1 MMFTSASARESER
14 DAAASPSSITHQEAS
29 YAAASIIES
38 TSDGLLIFTF
48 MSQPSAKADSFTI
61 PGVSAKFSLISMTS
75 PLIGEYTSDA
85 ALTLS
90 TTPNEPLASTEL
102 PTSGSSTYTMSPN
115 SAYSTGDSSV
125 IRIDENDEIAPRA
138 RAHSRLVL
146 FAPPLSRASFAS
158 LSRAIREA
166 PKDGSRV
173 RERTCAWSVIPTV
186 ATSPSTLV
194 HSCEGMYFKP
204 SITARVVPRQSLSR
218 LVSSTR
224 AFASW
229 GRRRASAAAS
239 RRLFARVETG
249 RPPVERRVP
258 SRSHD
263 PRSTHPS
270 SSRPVVS
277 STTVSSR
284 SFARSVVPSRWMM
297 MMMTA
302 DDAGRRTR

>member
-146 FAPPLSRASFAS
+146 SAPPLSRASFAS

-166 PKDGSRV
+166 PKTGRIARSRAHLRVVRDTDGGDVAIHLGPLV
-173 RERTCAWSVIPTV
+173 RGHVLQALDHCARR
-186 ATSPSTLV
+186 SPSV
-194 HSCEGMYFKP
+194 
-204 SITARVVPRQSLSR
+204 SLSSR
-218 LVSSTR
+218 LVDARVRVVGAST
-224 AFASW
+224 
-229 GRRRASAAAS
+229 GERRRLESTVRA
-239 RRLFARVETG
+239 RRDGT
-249 RPPVERRVP
+249 
-258 SRSHD
+258 S
-263 PRSTHPS
+263 PR
-270 SSRPVVS
+270 
-277 STTVSSR
+277 
-284 SFARSVVPSRWMM
+284 
-297 MMMTA
+297 
-302 DDAGRRTR
+302 

>member
-14 DAAASPSSITHQEAS
+14 DAASSPSSITHQEAS

-125 IRIDENDEIAPRA
+125 NRIDENNEIAHRA

-146 FAPPLSRASFAS
+146 SAPPLSRASFAS

-166 PKDGSRV
+166 PKAD
-173 RERTCAWSVIPTV
+173 
-186 ATSPSTLV
+186 
-194 HSCEGMYFKP
+194 
-204 SITARVVPRQSLSR
+204 
-218 LVSSTR
+218 R
-224 AFASW
+224 AFAS
-229 GRRRASAAAS
+229 AP
-239 RRLFARVETG
+239 ARG
-249 RPPVERRVP
+249 P
-258 SRSHD
+258 
-263 PRSTHPS
+263 
-270 SSRPVVS
+270 
-277 STTVSSR
+277 
-284 SFARSVVPSRWMM
+284 
-297 MMMTA
+297 
-302 DDAGRRTR
+302 

>member
-1 MMFTSASARESER
+1 MCPIQPTRRVIRQSFGSMRTTRSLLAR
-14 DAAASPSSITHQEAS
+14 
-29 YAAASIIES
+29 
-38 TSDGLLIFTF
+38 
-48 MSQPSAKADSFTI
+48 
-61 PGVSAKFSLISMTS
+61 
-75 PLIGEYTSDA
+75 
-85 ALTLS
+85 ALTRV
-90 TTPNEPLASTEL
+90 
-102 PTSGSSTYTMSPN
+102 SS
-115 SAYSTGDSSV
+115 SS
-125 IRIDENDEIAPRA
+125 RR
-138 RAHSRLVL
+138 
-146 FAPPLSRASFAS
+146 LSRARRSR

-194 HSCEGMYFKP
+194 HSCEGIYFKP

-284 SFARSVVPSRWMM
+284 SFGRSVVPSRWMMM

>member
-1 MMFTSASARESER
+1 MKRRDETRRDYVHECERERESER
-14 DAAASPSSITHQEAS
+14 DAASSPSSITHQEAS

-125 IRIDENDEIAPRA
+125 NRIDENNEIAHRA

-146 FAPPLSRASFAS
+146 SAPPLSRASFAS
-158 LSRAIREA
+158 LPRAIREA
-166 PKDGSRV
+166 PKAIARSRAHLRVVRDTDGGDVAIHLGPLV
-173 RERTCAWSVIPTV
+173 RGHVLQTLDHCARR
-186 ATSPSTLV
+186 SPSV
-194 HSCEGMYFKP
+194 
-204 SITARVVPRQSLSR
+204 SLSSR
-218 LVSSTR
+218 LVDARVRVVGAST
-224 AFASW
+224 
-229 GRRRASAAAS
+229 GERRRLESMVRA
-239 RRLFARVETG
+239 RRDGMF
-249 RPPVERRVP
+249 
-258 SRSHD
+258 
-263 PRSTHPS
+263 PR
-270 SSRPVVS
+270 
-277 STTVSSR
+277 
-284 SFARSVVPSRWMM
+284 
-297 MMMTA
+297 
-302 DDAGRRTR
+302 